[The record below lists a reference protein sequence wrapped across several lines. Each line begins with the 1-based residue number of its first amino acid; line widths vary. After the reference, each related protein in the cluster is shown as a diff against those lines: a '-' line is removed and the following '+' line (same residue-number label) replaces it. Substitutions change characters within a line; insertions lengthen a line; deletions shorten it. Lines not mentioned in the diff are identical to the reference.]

1 MLQKG
6 KLLEAE
12 KACILRVQWAY
23 YRVRVRVRVRT
34 AAVTHRNMWDVRGGS
49 IGRVEYCNTA
59 YSCGRDGNF
68 VEFFQA
74 LQTSFILLQ
83 TSTNSVTPKYSTCV
97 ARDTEEKSPQFS
109 VQKTLECMRLFFH
122 GSLNFFVG
130 YPGALFTRICH
141 SHPSQLSKSS
151 GNTQVRNSAL
161 HTPG

>member
-74 LQTSFILLQ
+74 LQTSFILLLLQ
-83 TSTNSVTPKYSTCV
+83 IRLHQNIVHVSQNIVHIVFWKT
-97 ARDTEEKSPQFS
+97 RDTEEKSPQFS
-109 VQKTLECMRLFFH
+109 VQKTLKA
-122 GSLNFFVG
+122 NT
-130 YPGALFTRICH
+130 ALWGVM
-141 SHPSQLSKSS
+141 S
-151 GNTQVRNSAL
+151 GNSTNNHEVLCISWGL
-161 HTPG
+161 MYF